1 MLDTNAVCI
10 RYGGG
15 AALVGFLVHMQKT
28 VSGAGKMDQTTSK
41 VIVQP

>member
-10 RYGGG
+10 RYGG